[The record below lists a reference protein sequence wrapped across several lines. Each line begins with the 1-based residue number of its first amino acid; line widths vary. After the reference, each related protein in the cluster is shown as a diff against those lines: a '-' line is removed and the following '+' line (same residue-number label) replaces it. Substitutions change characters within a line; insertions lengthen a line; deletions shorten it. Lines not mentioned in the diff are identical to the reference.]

1 MNYKKKLKIIDYYNK
16 MIHPEYQ
23 YLKLVR
29 NIISMGYKQKS
40 RNGNTRYLIGQQMRF
55 PLTNNTIP
63 LITTKKLA
71 WKVCLKEL
79 LWFISGK
86 TDNTILQKQGVK
98 IWNDNA
104 SSEFLRS
111 RGLIDNFEGD
121 LGPIYGHQWRHY
133 DAQYFDADF
142 NYKGMGIDQL
152 QNMIDML
159 KDKKERNSRRLILS
173 AWNPNQLD
181 MMALPPCHVM
191 FQCHVINDNK
201 LSLTLY
207 QRSGDVGL
215 GIPFN
220 IASYSFLTHMIAKI
234 CNLEPYEFIHF
245 IGNAHIYEEHIENL
259 SIQLNRLPYA
269 FPKIE
274 LNYKSNIDDYT
285 LEDINIE
292 NYKYHE
298 KINMNMKA

>member
-1 MNYKKKLKIIDYYNK
+1 

-23 YLKLVR
+23 YLKLVK
-29 NIISMGYKQKS
+29 NIISMGYKQKG

-55 PLTNNTIP
+55 PLSDNTIP

-104 SSEFLRS
+104 SEEFLRS

-133 DAQYFDADF
+133 NAPYIDTDVD
-142 NYKGMGIDQL
+142 YKGNGIDQL

-159 KDKKERNSRRLILS
+159 KDKEGRNSRRLILS

-191 FQCHVINDNK
+191 FQCHVINNSK
-201 LSLTLY
+201 LSLSLY

-220 IASYSFLTHMIAKI
+220 IASYSFLTHMIART
-234 CNLEPYEFIHF
+234 CDLEPYEFIHF
-245 IGNAHIYEEHIENL
+245 IGNAHIYEEHMVPLLHQVRRKPCE
-259 SIQLNRLPYA
+259 
-269 FPKIE
+269 FPKIQ

-285 LEDINIE
+285 LEDITIE

>member
-1 MNYKKKLKIIDYYNK
+1 